1 MDNNTQP
8 NLDDYMQSQP
18 TVTDDLLLQQQ
29 LQQQQQAQLQSKQKD
44 NAQPQNTN
52 NDGSNVYQTLYQW
65 GIENS
70 IFDVDINE
78 LQQYDPTFNI
88 NSEEGFR
95 RLMEVQSEMIAEDI
109 LRNKFKG
116 WNDKTIEDFVE
127 AINNGA
133 NISDFAQAYGDRDWE
148 TLDLRNIVNQ
158 KLVIRK
164 DLEMQGRSMNYI
176 NDYITMLE
184 NSNKLKEYAV
194 EHQNSL
200 SSYQDQRQE
209 QYMEQLRA
217 QRDLEA
223 KQLELYEQTFINNL
237 TYKSDIAG
245 LPIEDTEKQNLYD
258 FVFESKPLFWDDNT
272 PYIDE
277 TGNQVYGT
285 DYQTMMEQ
293 LDDQQQ
299 IELHMLI
306 ARYLLNGMQL
316 GGIEQMYNQ
325 QVGTLEDKLRNVN
338 ITNQNKS
345 PQSNSMDALSQH
357 VYSGS

>member
-1 MDNNTQP
+1 MDNNTLP

-18 TVTDDLLLQQQ
+18 TVTDDIALQQQ
-29 LQQQQQAQLQSKQKD
+29 LQQQQQAQLK
-44 NAQPQNTN
+44 NAQPDNQSPQNN
-52 NDGSNVYQTLYQW
+52 NDGNNVYQTLYQW
-65 GIENS
+65 GIENN
-70 IFDVDINE
+70 IFDVDINQ

-95 RLMEVQSEMIAEDI
+95 RLMEVQSEIIAEDI

-237 TYKSDIAG
+237 TYKDEIAG

-258 FVFESKPLFWDDNT
+258 FVFESKPLYWADGN
-272 PYIDE
+272 PYVDE

-306 ARYLLNGMQL
+306 GRYLLNGMKL

-338 ITNQNKS
+338 ITNQNKN
-345 PQSNSMDALSQH
+345 PQSNGMDALAQH
-357 VYSGS
+357 VFSGK